1 MTATTSARRA
11 PSAAARGFN
20 LGDAITR
27 GLDQSLAEDE
37 RVMLFGEDVGKL
49 GGVFRISRGL
59 QDKYGEDRVFDTPLS
74 EAGIVGM
81 SVGLALNGFRP
92 IVEIQFDGFM
102 FPAMNQICTHVA
114 RYPFRVGEPDA
125 LPLVIRIPVGGR
137 FGGIELHS
145 ENPEAY
151 FCHTPDLRV
160 VAASQ
165 IETAQALLVAA
176 TRLAEPVIFLEPKR
190 LYRRGRASEAS
201 RITDVALDKA
211 RMIREG
217 GDVLIVTYGPS
228 VPFALD
234 AADAAEQQFGVS
246 VGVLD
251 LVSLAP
257 IDEAAVLAAAAAT
270 GRVLVLTES
279 IRRCSVASEV
289 TALISTEV
297 FSELKR
303 PVRVLSSPNAPT
315 PLAIDE
321 DAYFPSPNEI
331 LTAVKELA
339 P

>member
-1 MTATTSARRA
+1 MTMTNSARSA
-11 PSAAARGFN
+11 PSAAPRGFN

-27 GLDQSLAEDE
+27 GLDQALAEDD

-190 LYRRGRASEAS
+190 LYRRGRASEEA

-217 GDVLIVTYGPS
+217 ADVLIVTYGPS

-234 AADAAEQQFGVS
+234 AAEEAEQLGVA

-297 FSELKR
+297 FSELQR

-315 PLAIDE
+315 PLAIHE
-321 DAYFPSPNEI
+321 DSYFPRATDI

-339 P
+339 Q